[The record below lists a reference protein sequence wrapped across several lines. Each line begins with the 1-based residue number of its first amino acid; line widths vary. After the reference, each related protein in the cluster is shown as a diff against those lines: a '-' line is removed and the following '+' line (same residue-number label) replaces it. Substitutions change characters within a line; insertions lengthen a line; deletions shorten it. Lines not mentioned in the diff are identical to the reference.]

1 MHLAGVTP
9 PPSSPSP
16 LTPLIHL
23 EPDGPVCVLSRQDAS
38 FSDVS
43 ISPRVEWEWLHLPV
57 RWAAEALH
65 IISCGVIGESPAPG
79 VSFLWRGRLVGYLI
93 PHSFPMCLRRFS
105 TCGDCG
111 LLILICEAR
120 NSILGCSYSKLVT
133 AAQPNILTCI
143 QAWRD
148 FLVSQAQF
156 ELRFL
161 LLLAG
166 KPP

>member
-1 MHLAGVTP
+1 MVLCVCSADRMRL
-9 PPSSPSP
+9 SQMSPFLHVWNGNGCTYLSGG
-16 LTPLIHL
+16 LRRLCTLYHA
-23 EPDGPVCVLSRQDAS
+23 VLS
-38 FSDVS
+38 
-43 ISPRVEWEWLHLPV
+43 
-57 RWAAEALH
+57 
-65 IISCGVIGESPAPG
+65 GESPAPG

>member
-65 IISCGVIGESPAPG
+65 IISCGVIRGKPSPWGEFSLEREAGRLPHTTLLPH
-79 VSFLWRGRLVGYLI
+79 VLTKIFHLWRLWVAYIDL
-93 PHSFPMCLRRFS
+93 
-105 TCGDCG
+105 
-111 LLILICEAR
+111 
-120 NSILGCSYSKLVT
+120 
-133 AAQPNILTCI
+133 
-143 QAWRD
+143 
-148 FLVSQAQF
+148 
-156 ELRFL
+156 
-161 LLLAG
+161 
-166 KPP
+166 